1 MLTFGA
7 LQEKK
12 SKIKINPKKEDC
24 MEAKVKHGE
33 DCTCIDCDK
42 RREKDDS
49 KEPTVEG
56 VVDVVK
62 GGIKRHKEA
71 VQKKKIKNRKA
82 VPYAA
87 LAAEHQPE
95 GDELKEYS
103 PNVTYQAKGGKKSGK
118 LGKSSVYSLR
128 GKDES
133 KKDFRKSHTKDI
145 KDGLLKKEEVE
156 QVDEFFGMFG
166 GGKKSKQ
173 NIRSSG
179 GPNNPVLKGARNL
192 LGNRNNVAPAAKFY
206 QNQMRKQQM
215 LQQLMNQEVEH
226 EDGKTIQEDPVSE
239 QSYNQMANRPGAAS
253 INFRT
258 LFGKGSNQDQG
269 INLKVGGAEVASWN
283 KTSSHRGR
291 SPKVAL
297 DQALAGIG
305 NPQNDQFFKNWAA
318 QEVAKERKLMKS
330 QKSGITYSGTTSGSN
345 RNMNNSVEHDEENF
359 IDEERSA
366 RRANVRAKSYKQV
379 KAEID
384 KKDAAKKKSGKGE
397 YAASYGKKETDVT
410 DYGDDKPVA
419 KKKAPAKKKA
429 VAAVKKATPKA
440 APKKSTPKAKA
451 KPAPK
456 KAAPKKAATPKVD
469 KKAADIDRPKGNLSD
484 KARDWIKKGMK
495 RHRKATQGARV
506 FGKGFAKGVKT
517 AVKVAKDVKK
527 VVSEE
532 DIRLLTMGQYLEEK
546 PVLGS
551 QSTTAQ
557 AKLQAKLASGAS
569 KLQKKL
575 SGSGVVA
582 AESDRTAEV
591 TRLPEQEELPEYLE
605 NNYVGREHSEKVATG
620 PRLGEP
626 RKKGATH
633 PNAGEGE
640 KIQKRTLAWMRK
652 KGMKGAP
659 GLKAMQDRE
668 AEHRAQNKS
677 RNEEVELSER
687 KSRLER
693 TIRKLKTGRLKDPLA
708 GKTQELLDAGK
719 KFHDDYTKK
728 YKKEDVEVAESK
740 GHKYDDSFIEGET
753 GSKVSRRNLTRAM
766 SSTTV
771 GMGKG
776 ARGKAEDS
784 AKRRKRHQDERGKKT
799 RGTKAGHSGSA
810 YPKMSKTLDD
820 QYPHKKTY
828 RLKQKA
834 AARKAGKKYEDDTHY
849 SLKKKTVG
857 EKLPK
862 PKNESVEIDEATRL
876 KKEKGYTKG
885 GTKKPSPTKDKALS
899 FVLDKI
905 RKEHGHG
912 AVVGQGGSRQ
922 KKKEKGAKSTAG
934 TGKYL
939 KRAKE
944 KAAYAAKAKKAGF
957 KNTQDYTNTMAVY
970 GGEANY
976 KSGKGLDT

>member
-33 DCTCIDCDK
+33 DCTCGACEK
-42 RREKDDS
+42 RRENDDS

-62 GGIKRHKEA
+62 GGVKRHKDA
-71 VQKKKIKNRKA
+71 VEKRKIKNRKA

-128 GKDES
+128 GDDES
-133 KKDFRKSHTKDI
+133 KKEFRKSHTKDI
-145 KDGLLKKEEVE
+145 KDGLLKKEGVE

-166 GGKKSKQ
+166 GGKKHKQ

-179 GPNNPVLKGARNL
+179 GPNNPVLKGAKNL
-192 LGNRNNVAPAAKFY
+192 LGNKQNVAPAAKFY

-226 EDGKTIQEDPVSE
+226 EDDTTIQEDG
-239 QSYNQMANRPGAAS
+239 SYNHASNQRGAFS
-253 INFRT
+253 FNFMKKV
-258 LFGKGSNQDQG
+258 GKGTGTGSRFSLDLGTGDSKTPLFHKSQSSSVGTGQFKGNEVTNAENRLNQIQH
-269 INLKVGGAEVASWN
+269 GGDGGWSKEEIA
-283 KTSSHRGR
+283 K
-291 SPKVAL
+291 
-297 DQALAGIG
+297 Q
-305 NPQNDQFFKNWAA
+305 
-318 QEVAKERKLMKS
+318 VAKERAITNKS
-330 QKSGITYSGTTSGSN
+330 NKSGITYTGTTSGSN
-345 RNMNNSVEHDEENF
+345 RKMNNSVEHDEDNF

-384 KKDAAKKKSGKGE
+384 KKDSAKKKSGKGE

-456 KAAPKKAATPKVD
+456 KAATPKVD
-469 KKAADIDRPKGNLSD
+469 KKAADIDRPKGNLTD
-484 KARDWIKKGMK
+484 KAKDWIKKGMK

-557 AKLQAKLASGAS
+557 AKLQSKLASGAS

-582 AESDRTAEV
+582 AENDRSLEV

-605 NNYVGREHSEKVATG
+605 NNYVGKEHSEKVN
-620 PRLGEP
+620 PR
-626 RKKGATH
+626 
-633 PNAGEGE
+633 PNTDPHRGQGE
-640 KIQKRTLAWMRK
+640 KIQKRTLKWMKSRAK
-652 KGMKGAP
+652 PGENVGAP
-659 GLKAMQDRE
+659 GLTAMKDRT
-668 AEHRAQNKS
+668 AEHKAKRG
-677 RNEEVELSER
+677 V
-687 KSRLER
+687 
-693 TIRKLKTGRLKDPLA
+693 
-708 GKTQELLDAGK
+708 
-719 KFHDDYTKK
+719 
-728 YKKEDVEVAESK
+728 KKEEVEVAESK

-753 GSKVSRRNLTRAM
+753 GSKTSRRNLTRAM
-766 SSTTV
+766 SSTKL

-776 ARGKAEDS
+776 AKGKAEDS
-784 AKRRKRHQDERGKKT
+784 AKRRERHKEDRGKKT
-799 RGTKAGHSGSA
+799 KGTKAGHSGSA
-810 YPKMSKTLDD
+810 YPKKEKTLDD
-820 QYPHKKTY
+820 MYPHKKTY

-834 AARKAGKKYEDDTHY
+834 AARKAGKKYQDDTHH

-857 EKLPK
+857 EKLPSDSSVPK
-862 PKNESVEIDEATRL
+862 SKNESVEIGEATRL

-885 GTKKPSPTKDKALS
+885 GSKDVALN
-899 FVLDKI
+899 FVKTKI
-905 RKEHGHG
+905 RKEIGKPE
-912 AVVGQGGSRQ
+912 GQR
-922 KKKEKGAKSTAG
+922 KKEKGAKSSSG

-957 KNTQDYTNTMAVY
+957 KDTQSYTDTMARY

-976 KSGKGLDT
+976 KSGRGLGT